1 MSEQNKALTKRF
13 YEEVMN
19 KKNLGA
25 IDELCAPNVID
36 HFPMPGQGPGAQGM
50 KEALGQFL
58 RGFPD
63 LHVTIEEIVAERD
76 IVVVRARME
85 GTHNG
90 ELMGAAPTGKKVTCH
105 ANDMIR
111 VKDGKAVEVWHQG
124 DEVMAM
130 MQLGVKPPTA

>member
-1 MSEQNKALTKRF
+1 
-13 YEEVMN
+13 
-19 KKNLGA
+19 
-25 IDELCAPNVID
+25 
-36 HFPMPGQGPGAQGM
+36 M

-58 RGFPD
+58 QGFPG
-63 LHVTIEEIVAERD
+63 LNFIIEEIVAGRD

-124 DEVMAM
+124 DEMAM
-130 MQLGVKPPTA
+130 MELGVKPPMA